1 MCGISVFV
9 MLGMFT
15 SVYLIFLI
23 MFLAII
29 FYILLNYIF
38 ESIFLYSVVKRKNYD
53 KKFLCWIPI
62 YNKVIFG
69 DISGNKKIGIWLALI
84 DALIMILIIGMNFIF
99 KDTTLISLITLFLL
113 ITDFCLETLLAHS
126 VIKKAVSKIADI
138 LTLLNVFT
146 LGISRPVILFIIRNN
161 KSI

>member
-1 MCGISVFV
+1 MGGISVFV

>member
-1 MCGISVFV
+1 MGGISVFV

-113 ITDFCLETLLAHS
+113 IAVFCLETFLAHS
-126 VIKKAVSKIADI
+126 VFKKAVPKIADI

-161 KSI
+161 KNI

>member
-29 FYILLNYIF
+29 FYILLNYIL

>member
-1 MCGISVFV
+1 MGGISVFA

>member
-1 MCGISVFV
+1 MGGISVFV

-161 KSI
+161 KNI